1 MKRRVRSP
9 LVWVGGKSRLV
20 DWILPHLEVPCQSY
34 VEPFGGSAAMLLNRP
49 RVPCEVYNDL
59 DQSLVRFLLCV
70 REHPAELERLV
81 LGLPYARAHHQAEQ
95 EWLRLGCPGRMT
107 DLQFAARWWWLNLTG
122 FGGQLT
128 GGFGTAV
135 DDRVPQVHRRIATV
149 HEASARLRDV
159 LIECED
165 FRVVIERYDTPDTL
179 FYLDPPYVGCETVYV
194 EGGMREAD
202 HRDLARMLG
211 ALQGKAAVSYY
222 PCPLVDEL
230 YPEPHWRR
238 ITKRW
243 IKSLGL
249 LAHEGDAA
257 PESTELLLLNYDPPI
272 QQNLF

>member
-1 MKRRVRSP
+1 
-9 LVWVGGKSRLV
+9 
-20 DWILPHLEVPCQSY
+20 
-34 VEPFGGSAAMLLNRP
+34 
-49 RVPCEVYNDL
+49 
-59 DQSLVRFLLCV
+59 
-70 REHPAELERLV
+70 
-81 LGLPYARAHHQAEQ
+81 
-95 EWLRLGCPGRMT
+95 
-107 DLQFAARWWWLNLTG
+107 
-122 FGGQLT
+122 
-128 GGFGTAV
+128 
-135 DDRVPQVHRRIATV
+135 
-149 HEASARLRDV
+149 
-159 LIECED
+159 
-165 FRVVIERYDTPDTL
+165 
-179 FYLDPPYVGCETVYV
+179 
-194 EGGMREAD
+194 MREAD